1 MEEILKK
8 LLEGQAGINNRLDSM
23 DHKLD
28 SLGNRMDTVENSLDS
43 VEDKLATV
51 DNRLDSVEDKLAT
64 VDNRLDSVEDKLT
77 TVEKR
82 LEPVES
88 KLDSVENR
96 FDSAASKL
104 DSLGSGQKEI
114 YGMLRGWEES
124 KSLFKNLEDKVVT
137 GQAAISGDLK
147 RLERH
152 LKDNDID
159 IKVLKRAVAG
169 N

>member
-1 MEEILKK
+1 MEEILKR
-8 LLEGQAGINNRLDSM
+8 LLEGQAGINNRLASM

-28 SLGNRMDTVENSLDS
+28 SLGNRMDTVENRLDS
-43 VEDKLATV
+43 VDDKLATV
-51 DNRLDSVEDKLAT
+51 DNRLGSVE
-64 VDNRLDSVEDKLT
+64 NRLDSMEDKLNA
-77 TVEKR
+77 VEDR

-88 KLDSVENR
+88 KLD
-96 FDSAASKL
+96 F
-104 DSLGSGQKEI
+104 LGSGQKEI

-159 IKVLKRAVAG
+159 IKVLKKAVAG

>member
-1 MEEILKK
+1 MEEILKR

-28 SLGNRMDTVENSLDS
+28 SLGNRMDTVEN
-43 VEDKLATV
+43 
-51 DNRLDSVEDKLAT
+51 RLDSVEDKLAD

-77 TVEKR
+77 TVENR

-96 FDSAASKL
+96 FDSAESKL
-104 DSLGSGQKEI
+104 DSLGSRQKEI